1 MTGFDNLSC
10 VTQVCGFCF
19 RNSRELPKRV
29 CKNNFTTTITITQ
42 QQKESEGLF
51 QLKQQLE
58 TKTKTMNAMQ
68 CFTLS
73 ESLIWCKLN
82 QHSLKAKQS
91 GRQMS

>member
-1 MTGFDNLSC
+1 MYNVKCSVQYAC
-10 VTQVCGFCF
+10 
-19 RNSRELPKRV
+19 
-29 CKNNFTTTITITQ
+29 CKQ
-42 QQKESEGLF
+42 CKSKQQKESEGLF
-51 QLKQQLE
+51 QLRQQLE